1 MQLIKVRL
9 KGSSLGATRNI
20 RCPLPEVRVLDILE
34 GTDGM
39 TGTQISRASGGTISR
54 ARANRLIEKLKERD
68 LVKSF
73 ARFVDGDDL
82 PVRRVFHIP
91 TFERM
96 DQ

>member
-9 KGSSLGATRNI
+9 KGVAPGVTRNI
-20 RCPLPEVRVLDILE
+20 RCPIPEVRVLDILE

-39 TGTQISRASGGTISR
+39 TGTEISRASGGTISR

-73 ARFVDGDDL
+73 ARFVEAEDS
-82 PVRRVFHIP
+82 PVRRVFHVP
-91 TFERM
+91 NFERM